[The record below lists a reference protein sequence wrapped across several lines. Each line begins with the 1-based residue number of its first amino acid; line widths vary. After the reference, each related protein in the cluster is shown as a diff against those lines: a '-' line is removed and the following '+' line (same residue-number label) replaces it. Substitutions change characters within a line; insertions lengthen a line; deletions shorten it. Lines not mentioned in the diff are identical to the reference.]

1 VFSLYTAKITG
12 DSSAPATN
20 CEYFI
25 TATIVIQIE
34 VELIEVKNFAF
45 LSIVGA
51 FI

>member
-25 TATIVIQIE
+25 TATIVI
-34 VELIEVKNFAF
+34 LIEVKFAF